1 MFPMGLL
8 ASGER
13 GEVVESSAADAAFGS
28 EVAGHEHKA
37 GCRGCGCRGR
47 AGTTGRV
54 EDMGLRPGR
63 VVEMLAN
70 EGRGALLVKVDESRI
85 AVSRSVAM
93 KIMVRRKDDELGNA
107 ETG

>member
-1 MFPMGLL
+1 MFPLGLL

-13 GEVVESSAADAAFGS
+13 GEVVESVAVEAVFGPGA
-28 EVAGHEHKA
+28 AGHAHKA
-37 GCRGCGCRGR
+37 GCGGCGCAGR
-47 AGTTGRV
+47 SGARGRV

-63 VVEMLAN
+63 VVEMLTN

-93 KIMVRRKDDELGNA
+93 KILVRRRGDEPGEA
-107 ETG
+107 